1 MNHTILVVDD
11 DVNILALQQIL
22 FTRHGYNVETASS
35 GLKALEILNRLV
47 PDVIV
52 MDVMMPGLNG
62 IDLCRQLRSMA
73 RTQHIP
79 IIVFSAKVDMD
90 TMNESEKVG
99 ATCFLS
105 KSESHHRLLSEVRQ
119 LANGA
124 FVRNGSRI

>member
-35 GLKALEILNRLV
+35 GFKALEILNRLV

-52 MDVMMPGLNG
+52 MDVMMPGMNG
-62 IDLCRQLRSMA
+62 IELCRQLRSMA

-79 IIVFSAKVDMD
+79 IIVFSAKVDSD
-90 TMNESEKVG
+90 TLNETARAG

-119 LANGA
+119 FTGSA
-124 FVRNGSRI
+124 FVRNGSRM